1 MLSRFAEHGIISN
14 DKKELFLAQ
23 ISDKNTNSDELFDK
37 IVDIVVAQFQDF
49 DLLREEAYNLREE
62 NERLRSSLDQSQTT
76 DSLTSL
82 YNRETFYGLGDVA
95 FKSSKRY
102 KSPLSGILLD
112 IDWFKDL
119 NDRSGHLAGDHL
131 ITIIGEII
139 ASSVREID
147 IAGRFSGGT
156 FALLLPHTTI
166 IDSAQLAER
175 LREKISG
182 TDLSEQTGSKKIT
195 ASFGVGQVD
204 GRSATFDDFMVI
216 LDNELYTAKNEGRNQ
231 VSIHESLSD

>member
-1 MLSRFAEHGIISN
+1 MLCRFAEHAIISN
-14 DKKELFLAQ
+14 DKKELYLAQ
-23 ISDKNTNSDELFDK
+23 NDDKNTDSGELFDE
-37 IVDIVVAQFQDF
+37 IVNTAVAQFQDLE
-49 DLLREEAYNLREE
+49 LLREEAYNLREE
-62 NERLRSSLDQSQTT
+62 NEKLHSSLDLRQTS

-82 YNRETFYGLGDVA
+82 YNRETFYELGDVA

-147 IAGRFSGGT
+147 ITGRFAGGT
-156 FALLLPHTTI
+156 FALLLPHTPLV
-166 IDSAQLAER
+166 DSAKLAER

-182 TDLSEQTGSKKIT
+182 TDLPEQVDSKKIT
-195 ASFGVGQVD
+195 ASLGVGQVD
-204 GRSATFDDFMVI
+204 EKSATFDDFMVI

-231 VSIHESLSD
+231 VSVHECLSD